1 MKKSLIALFFAAT
14 LIGQGREVTLKG
26 EVLDQHCFII
36 NHGHGLDHAG
46 CSNACI
52 SRNVSVGFLAD
63 DGQFYLLLGE
73 TMFSV
78 KDQVAGMAG
87 KHATVTGIIT
97 ERGDVKAFQMKKI
110 EVDQ

>member
-14 LIGQGREVTLKG
+14 LIGQGKEVTLKG
-26 EVLDQHCFII
+26 EVLDQHCYII
-36 NHGHGLDHAG
+36 NHGRGLDHAG

-63 DGQFYLLLGE
+63 NGQFYLLLSDK
-73 TMFSV
+73 MFSV

-87 KHATVTGIIT
+87 KHATVTGVIT
-97 ERGDVKAFQMKKI
+97 ERGGVKAFQMKKI

>member
-1 MKKSLIALFFAAT
+1 MTSDRAEARALGFY
-14 LIGQGREVTLKG
+14 
-26 EVLDQHCFII
+26 
-36 NHGHGLDHAG
+36 
-46 CSNACI
+46 
-52 SRNVSVGFLAD
+52 SVD

-73 TMFSV
+73 KMVSV

-97 ERGDVKAFQMKKI
+97 ERGGVKAFQMKKI